1 MSLFNFRKKTI
12 RSTPNPLDKCTVVS
26 IYPRDIKEH
35 KVSIQPGYFFIPKGT
50 IEKPSVLVMGP
61 SSWWREIDEFQ
72 PLFEVTHSSIQMAN
86 ALINDYTLGML
97 GVKDNA
103 KPGLF
108 FVQGAHTS
116 NEILKNYTKELE
128 SARLRQQNYYL
139 NLIKMADTGW
149 AKSNGNP
156 LTIGDDMRMAAIE
169 LNLRNKDWMAD
180 FQSMEMIR
188 CSACGFMR
196 NPLYPMCGNCKTI
209 VDVEKAKQLGL
220 IIPSI
225 TKTA

>member
-1 MSLFNFRKKTI
+1 MSIFNFRKKTI

-26 IYPRDIKEH
+26 IYPKDIREH
-35 KVSIQPGYFFIPKGT
+35 KVTIQPGYFHIPSGSVD
-50 IEKPSVLVMGP
+50 KPSTLIVGP
-61 SSWWREIDEFQ
+61 SSWWRDVDEFQ
-72 PLFEVTHSSIQMAN
+72 PLLEITHSSIQVAH

-108 FVQGAHTS
+108 FVPGAFTT
-116 NEILKNYTKELE
+116 NEILKDYKKELE
-128 SARLRQQNYYL
+128 SARLRQN
-139 NLIKMADTGW
+139 NLYTNLVKMGDIGW

-156 LTIGDDMRMAAIE
+156 LTISDDMRMAAVE

-180 FQSMEMIR
+180 FQHMEMIR
-188 CSACGFMR
+188 CTACGFMR

-209 VDVEKAKQLGL
+209 IDVDKAKALGL
-220 IIPSI
+220 IVPSV
-225 TKTA
+225 KTA

>member
-1 MSLFNFRKKTI
+1 MSLFNFRKKTF

-26 IYPRDIKEH
+26 IYPKDIREH
-35 KVSIQPGYFFIPKGT
+35 KVTIQPGYFHIQPGS
-50 IEKPSVLVMGP
+50 IDKPSTLIVGP
-61 SSWWREIDEFQ
+61 SSWWRDVDEFQ
-72 PLFEVTHSSIQMAN
+72 PLLEITHSSIQVAH

-108 FVQGAHTS
+108 FVPGAFTT
-116 NEILKNYTKELE
+116 NEIKDKYKKELE
-128 SARLRQQNYYL
+128 SARLRQN
-139 NLIKMADTGW
+139 NLYTNLVKMGDIGW

-156 LTIGDDMRMAAIE
+156 LTISDDMRMAAVE

-180 FQSMEMIR
+180 FQHMEMVR
-188 CSACGFMR
+188 CSACGSMR

-209 VDVEKAKQLGL
+209 IDVVKAKELGL
-220 IIPSI
+220 IVPSV
-225 TKTA
+225 KTA